1 MNHFNLLVAKG
12 RCTFGGSMGGQHES
26 NLSCQVSSREEAR
39 VPACTPAVSP
49 PRANASRDVLLTTL
63 EGPGP
68 YPTVILPPSGG
79 YWLDGDADSSS
90 WVSCAPEHSRS
101 ICAWRHNLETDDTAK
116 SYRRFFLGRE
126 HVNLLGFDESLGPVL
141 ISVKMENVG
150 NAEHTRILL
159 RLRTGTS
166 HELLPTSCLPQPT
179 PQALARFLQENIN
192 VPLWQ
197 PVLCPQA
204 SRLIAA
210 YDEHVLVSSFKF
222 GILYQMRGQTS
233 EEELFSNRTSS
244 PAFEEFLDLLGR
256 RVRLKDHKGY
266 RGGLDTQFGHTG
278 DEAVYEVFREREVM
292 FHVSTL
298 LPFTEG
304 DPQQLQRKRHIG
316 NDIVAVVFQE
326 ENTPFCPDM
335 IASHFLHVFI
345 VVQPINNGEEYKVCV
360 TARDDVPDFGPALP
374 SPSIFRKGPEFKD
387 FLLAKMMNAE
397 TAAYKAEKFSKLEL
411 RTRTSLLQSLVEE
424 LRDKSR
430 DFLGGEA
437 NIPEGSKSENG
448 PTGSSRF
455 IDTVRKAL
463 SARVRS
469 QSENNLQGQ
478 GPAPGSRRPP
488 VVSETATV
496 ATGRSM
502 SSRSKKSAPTSPIS
516 SPDLNPRQN
525 PSESDDSSLNSIDLI
540 YADSDTGLESMSSA
554 ETTLKSCPGCLEG
567 EQLRQ
572 EVTKLKCD
580 KLDLL
585 RQNVTC
591 QRDIKMLREKEL
603 QLQVDLANAS
613 KEILRLRELLKDYSG
628 SRGGIGSSTADAVT
642 S

>member
-1 MNHFNLLVAKG
+1 MA
-12 RCTFGGSMGGQHES
+12 
-26 NLSCQVSSREEAR
+26 SS
-39 VPACTPAVSP
+39 TPWTPVTY
-49 PRANASRDVLLTTL
+49 L
-63 EGPGP
+63 
-68 YPTVILPPSGG
+68 
-79 YWLDGDADSSS
+79 
-90 WVSCAPEHSRS
+90 
-101 ICAWRHNLETDDTAK
+101 
-116 SYRRFFLGRE
+116 FFFFQE

-316 NDIVAVVFQE
+316 MAWVTVTYHPKTTIR
-326 ENTPFCPDM
+326 TTT
-335 IASHFLHVFI
+335 FI
-345 VVQPINNGEEYKVCV
+345 
-360 TARDDVPDFGPALP
+360 F
-374 SPSIFRKGPEFKD
+374 
-387 FLLAKMMNAE
+387 
-397 TAAYKAEKFSKLEL
+397 
-411 RTRTSLLQSLVEE
+411 
-424 LRDKSR
+424 
-430 DFLGGEA
+430 
-437 NIPEGSKSENG
+437 
-448 PTGSSRF
+448 
-455 IDTVRKAL
+455 
-463 SARVRS
+463 
-469 QSENNLQGQ
+469 
-478 GPAPGSRRPP
+478 
-488 VVSETATV
+488 
-496 ATGRSM
+496 
-502 SSRSKKSAPTSPIS
+502 
-516 SPDLNPRQN
+516 
-525 PSESDDSSLNSIDLI
+525 
-540 YADSDTGLESMSSA
+540 
-554 ETTLKSCPGCLEG
+554 
-567 EQLRQ
+567 
-572 EVTKLKCD
+572 
-580 KLDLL
+580 
-585 RQNVTC
+585 
-591 QRDIKMLREKEL
+591 
-603 QLQVDLANAS
+603 
-613 KEILRLRELLKDYSG
+613 
-628 SRGGIGSSTADAVT
+628 
-642 S
+642 